1 MLRRQAVFLV
11 ATVTFAMNVYAVNSW
26 SVIHCNPVETAEASG
41 IRILNE
47 EGAELF
53 RVCQDGSLLPQT
65 GFTNVTSDQGS
76 DFLFVTQVGV
86 KACEATLYRKSGAHF
101 VRVGWWSGWD
111 IRAEVWQNRPAIHYE
126 ELEPTADHPKSV
138 VYFTWNGNRLVPNR
152 STPMMSF
159 HQ

>member
-11 ATVTFAMNVYAVNSW
+11 AAIMLAMNLYAANSW
-26 SVIHCNPVETAEASG
+26 SMIHCNPGDTAEASG
-41 IRILNE
+41 IRILNKQ
-47 EGAELF
+47 GTELF

-76 DFLFVTQVGV
+76 DFLFVTQVGA
-86 KACEATLYRKSGAHF
+86 KACEATLYRKSGAHYI
-101 VRVGWWSGWD
+101 RVGWWSGWD
-111 IRAEVWQNRPAIHYE
+111 IRTDEWQNRPAIHYE

-138 VYFTWNGNRLVPNR
+138 FYFTWNGNRLVPNR